1 MIVERTGATS
11 LLVTSKDLVKM
22 SAYKKLNLSI
32 LELSITLDEALIT
45 TVKDYVNAA
54 KN

>member
-1 MIVERTGATS
+1 
-11 LLVTSKDLVKM
+11 M
-22 SAYKKLNLSI
+22 SSYKKLNLSI
-32 LELSITLDEALIT
+32 LELSIALDEELIT